1 MHLPRAILALTLCV
15 AAFAAKTTMKPKT
28 PALTAEQRAAQ
39 LMMKPLSLRD
49 RVAQLIIG
57 ACYGDA
63 PSSRSAEFKKYDHW
77 VHDLHIGGLI
87 VVNRVQN
94 GMVRYAEPHAM
105 AVFLNRMQK
114 MAKVPLIVA
123 GDFERGSSMR
133 VAGGTPF
140 PYSMAFAAARDPE
153 ATHFEG
159 LVTAREARALGV
171 HWILA
176 PVADV
181 NNNPENPVIN
191 IRSYGENPNEVA
203 EHVTAYIEGAHSD
216 PKTRVLVSAKH
227 FPGHGDT
234 NINSHLGMARLE
246 ASKERMEAV
255 ELKPFRAAIA
265 HGADSVMTA
274 HMSVPAIEPEE
285 IPATV
290 SPKVLT
296 GLLRGELEFKGIIVT
311 DALDMAGVTAKFH
324 GGEASVRALEAGADV
339 LLMPPNPEQ
348 AIRAVVAAIESGRL
362 TRRRVEESVLRVLAA
377 KIHVGL
383 TPGKKLVDLE
393 AISDVLDPP
402 EADERAQQVA
412 DRAVTLVRNE
422 GNVVPLANPDSSC
435 LVVLVE
441 RRQSQYGQRII
452 DEVRKRAPQMR
463 VAVLDASLPGAAL
476 ADAAGDTA
484 RCHAIAVTTF
494 VTASDTRNTVALG
507 GDLGPFL
514 EKLTA
519 GPAPVVLVSLG
530 SPYLLA
536 SFPKAAAY
544 LATFS
549 VASTSE
555 IAAVKALFGEIPIT
569 GHLPVTIP
577 GFARYGDGIQTPAK
591 TH

>member
-1 MHLPRAILALTLCV
+1 
-15 AAFAAKTTMKPKT
+15 
-28 PALTAEQRAAQ
+28 
-39 LMMKPLSLRD
+39 
-49 RVAQLIIG
+49 
-57 ACYGDA
+57 
-63 PSSRSAEFKKYDHW
+63 
-77 VHDLHIGGLI
+77 
-87 VVNRVQN
+87 
-94 GMVRYAEPHAM
+94 
-105 AVFLNRMQK
+105 
-114 MAKVPLIVA
+114 
-123 GDFERGSSMR
+123 
-133 VAGGTPF
+133 
-140 PYSMAFAAARDPE
+140 
-153 ATHFEG
+153 
-159 LVTAREARALGV
+159 
-171 HWILA
+171 
-176 PVADV
+176 
-181 NNNPENPVIN
+181 
-191 IRSYGENPNEVA
+191 
-203 EHVTAYIEGAHSD
+203 
-216 PKTRVLVSAKH
+216 
-227 FPGHGDT
+227 
-234 NINSHLGMARLE
+234 
-246 ASKERMEAV
+246 
-255 ELKPFRAAIA
+255 
-265 HGADSVMTA
+265 
-274 HMSVPAIEPEE
+274 
-285 IPATV
+285 
-290 SPKVLT
+290 
-296 GLLRGELEFKGIIVT
+296 
-311 DALDMAGVTAKFH
+311 
-324 GGEASVRALEAGADV
+324 V

-577 GFARYGDGIQTPAK
+577 GFARYGDGIQTPAR